1 MVTPKQNPQPNSP
14 EKVNLVNVR
23 AADEHYIEE
32 VAESYRL
39 RDLQPKPPLTAELRR
54 VFDYLRQQAD
64 GQLADHAQ
72 PAPSQI
78 STKELADKFLAAKRG
93 SISEASL
100 ASYGYTLFPFAKHC
114 PILPLKPEPIEAYL
128 ARYESKQTAH
138 DIHAKLGLFYRFLHE
153 RYGFPNVIELIARPR
168 VKRQRKSG
176 LTLEAAKALL
186 EACRT
191 DRELG
196 LVHLYLGHGL
206 RRDEALRLNI
216 GHISDGQ
223 MFVTGKTANEPMPL
237 LPETGEVLLRLA
249 GERKPGEPIFLSQW
263 GKRLSHQM
271 VNAAVK
277 TIMTRAGINR
287 PGVNCH
293 TLRHT
298 FATLMTEYGL
308 DEISCRRLMR
318 HADSSMTE
326 RYVHLDLTTLSR
338 KLGQYSPLRLAN
350 PPSVNWSKTS
360 ISSNSL
366 QHDPAQLLPQLL
378 DQLEA
383 LGETAKQLKQALGSN
398 GHQAAAVAEVKEYLE
413 RQASK

>member
-1 MVTPKQNPQPNSP
+1 MKIEQKPQPSSP
-14 EKVNLVNVR
+14 HSTDSR
-23 AADEHYIEE
+23 YIEE

-39 RDLQPKPPLTAELRR
+39 RDLRQSPPLTAELRR

-64 GQLADHAQ
+64 QSQ
-72 PAPSQI
+72 PVNETSPSPLG
-78 STKELADKFLAAKRG
+78 TKELANKFLAAKRG

-100 ASYGYTLFPFAKHC
+100 ASYGYALYPFAKHC

-153 RYGFPNVIELIARPR
+153 RYGLPNVIELIARPR

-191 DRELG
+191 DRESG
-196 LVHLYLGHGL
+196 LIHLYLGHGL
-206 RRDEALRLNI
+206 RREEALRLNI

-223 MFVTGKTANEPMPL
+223 MYVTGKTANEPMPL

-249 GERKPGEPIFLSQW
+249 GGRKPGEPIFLSQW

-271 VNAAVK
+271 ANAAVK

-413 RQASK
+413 HQVK

>member
-1 MVTPKQNPQPNSP
+1 MVTPKQTPQPNSP
-14 EKVNLVNVR
+14 EKANLIDVR
-23 AADEHYIEE
+23 AADERYIEE

-39 RDLQPKPPLTAELRR
+39 RDLRQNPPLTAELRR

-64 GQLADHAQ
+64 QSQ
-72 PAPSQI
+72 PISETSPSPLG
-78 STKELADKFLAAKRG
+78 TKELVGKFLAAKRG

-100 ASYGYTLFPFAKHC
+100 ASYGYALFPFAKRC

-153 RYGFPNVIELIARPR
+153 RFGLPNVIELIARPR

-191 DRELG
+191 DRESG
-196 LVHLYLGHGL
+196 LIHLYLGHGL
-206 RRDEALRLNI
+206 RREEALRLNI

-249 GERKPGEPIFLSQW
+249 GGRKPGAPIFLSQW

-271 VNAAVK
+271 ANAAVK

-413 RQASK
+413 HQASK

>member
-1 MVTPKQNPQPNSP
+1 MKKGQNSP
-14 EKVNLVNVR
+14 PSSPHSTDSR
-23 AADEHYIEE
+23 YIEE

-39 RDLQPKPPLTAELRR
+39 RDLRQSPPLTAELRR

-64 GQLADHAQ
+64 GQPADQSQ
-72 PAPSQI
+72 PVSETSPSPLG
-78 STKELADKFLAAKRG
+78 TKELVDKFLAAKRG
-93 SISEASL
+93 SISVASL
-100 ASYGYTLFPFAKHC
+100 ASYGYTLYPFAKRY
-114 PILPLKPEPIEAYL
+114 PSLPQKPESIEAYL
-128 ARYESKQTAH
+128 ARYENKQTAH

-153 RYGFPNVIELIARPR
+153 RYGLPNVIELIARPR

-176 LTLEAAKALL
+176 LPLEAAKALL

-223 MFVTGKTANEPMPL
+223 MFFTGKTANEPMPL

-249 GERKPGEPIFLSQW
+249 GGRKPGEPIFLSQW
-263 GKRLSHQM
+263 GNRLSHGM
-271 VNAAVK
+271 VNADIK

-293 TLRHT
+293 ALRHT
-298 FATLMTEYGL
+298 FATLMTEHGL

-338 KLGQYSPLRLAN
+338 KLGQYSPLRL
-350 PPSVNWSKTS
+350 VNSPGVNQSKTS

-366 QHDPAQLLPQLL
+366 QHDPAQLLPRLL

-398 GHQAAAVAEVKEYLE
+398 GHD
-413 RQASK
+413 ASKLEEIKRILE

>member
-1 MVTPKQNPQPNSP
+1 MVSPKQNPQPNSP
-14 EKVNLVNVR
+14 EKANLVNVR

-39 RDLQPKPPLTAELRR
+39 RDLRQKPPLTAELRR

-64 GQLADHAQ
+64 QSQ
-72 PAPSQI
+72 PVNETSPSPLG
-78 STKELADKFLAAKRG
+78 TKELVGKFLDAKRG
-93 SISEASL
+93 AIGEASL
-100 ASYGYTLFPFAKHC
+100 ASYGYALYPFAKHC
-114 PILPLKPEPIEAYL
+114 PILPLKPESIEAYL
-128 ARYESKQTAH
+128 ARYENKQTAH

-153 RYGFPNVIELIARPR
+153 RYGFPNVIGQIARPR

-191 DRELG
+191 DRESG
-196 LVHLYLGHGL
+196 LIHLYLGHGL
-206 RRDEALRLNI
+206 RREEALRLNI

-223 MFVTGKTANEPMPL
+223 MYVTGKTANEPMPL

-271 VNAAVK
+271 ANAAVK
-277 TIMTRAGINR
+277 AIMTRAGINR

-350 PPSVNWSKTS
+350 PPGVNWSKTS

-366 QHDPAQLLPQLL
+366 QHDPAQLLPRLL

-413 RQASK
+413 HQASK